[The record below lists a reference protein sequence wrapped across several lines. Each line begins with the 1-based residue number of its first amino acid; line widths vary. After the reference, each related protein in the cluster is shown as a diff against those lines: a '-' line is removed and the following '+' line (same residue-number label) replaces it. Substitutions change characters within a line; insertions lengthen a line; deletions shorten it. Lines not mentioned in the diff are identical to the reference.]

1 MVVPRGRTDPW
12 RSPEGTPRM
21 TRLIL
26 LDYGRAGRS
35 MTPDPRF
42 PSEMISSLRDGGAVI
57 FPTDTLYG
65 LGVDPCSETGLNRL
79 LAAKRRDRGKP
90 IPLLLSDV
98 GQVDRW
104 ARNVPPAAAR
114 LMDRF
119 WPGALTLVLPADPGV
134 HPVVTGGGDTVGLRV
149 PDHPVPRA
157 LAALLSGAVTGT
169 SANRS
174 GNPGAWRSAG
184 EIVREFTGAVDW
196 VLWECAPPHHE
207 LRADGVPPMGNAKG
221 AVRASRCRGTPAEG
235 RTGDKAPSGNERREA
250 AGNSPGSTVVRM
262 IDDLPVLLREGVL
275 PFRDIIEFLQRG

>member
-1 MVVPRGRTDPW
+1 
-12 RSPEGTPRM
+12 M

-26 LDYGRAGRS
+26 LDADRANGS
-35 MTPDPRF
+35 TTPKPRF
-42 PSEMISSLRDGGAVI
+42 PDEMIASLRAGGAVI

-79 LAAKRRDRGKP
+79 LAAKGRDRGKP
-90 IPLLLSDV
+90 IPLLLSEG
-98 GQVDRW
+98 GQVGRW
-104 ARNVPPAAAR
+104 ARHVPPAAAR

-134 HPVVTGGGDTVGLRV
+134 HPSVTGGGDTVGLRV

-174 GNPGAWRSAG
+174 GNPGAWRSAE

-196 VLWECAPPHHE
+196 VLWGGAPPHFE
-207 LRADGVPPMGNAKG
+207 LRAGGVPPMGVDKG
-221 AVRASRCRGTPAEG
+221 AVRASRCRGTPAAG
-235 RTGDKAPSGNERREA
+235 RTGGKAPSGNARRDV

-262 IDDLPVLLREGVL
+262 IDDQPVLLREGVL
-275 PFRDIIEFLQRG
+275 PFHDIIEFLQRG

>member
-1 MVVPRGRTDPW
+1 
-12 RSPEGTPRM
+12 M

-26 LDYGRAGRS
+26 LDADRAFGS
-35 MTPDPRF
+35 MTSKPRF
-42 PSEMISSLRDGGAVI
+42 PEEMIASLRAGGTVI

-79 LAAKRRDRGKP
+79 LAAKGRDRGKP
-90 IPLLLSDV
+90 IPLLLSEGEQV
-98 GQVDRW
+98 GRW
-104 ARNVPPAAAR
+104 ARQVPPAAAR

-134 HPVVTGGGDTVGLRV
+134 HPAVTGGGDTVGLRV

-174 GNPGAWRSAG
+174 GNPAAWGSPE

-196 VLWECAPPHHE
+196 VLWGGAP
-207 LRADGVPPMGNAKG
+207 
-221 AVRASRCRGTPAEG
+221 VRASRCRGTPAVG
-235 RTGDKAPSGNERREA
+235 RTGGKPAGDSRRA
-250 AGNSPGSTVVRM
+250 GAGNSPGSTVVRM
-262 IDDLPVLLREGVL
+262 IDDHPVLLREGVL

>member
-1 MVVPRGRTDPW
+1 
-12 RSPEGTPRM
+12 M

-26 LDYGRAGRS
+26 LDADRTNRS
-35 MTPDPRF
+35 MASKPRF
-42 PSEMISSLRDGGAVI
+42 PAEMIASLRAGGVVI

-79 LAAKRRDRGKP
+79 FSAKGRDRGKP
-90 IPLLLSDV
+90 IPLLLSGWD
-98 GQVDRW
+98 QVERW
-104 ARNVPPAAAR
+104 ARHVPPAAAR

-134 HPVVTGGGDTVGLRV
+134 HPAVTGGGDTVGLRV

-157 LAALLSGAVTGT
+157 LAAALSGAVTGT

-174 GNPGAWRSAG
+174 GNPGAWVSAE

-196 VLWECAPPHHE
+196 VLW
-207 LRADGVPPMGNAKG
+207 GGNA
-221 AVRASRCRGTPAEG
+221 A
-235 RTGDKAPSGNERREA
+235 GDTRREST
-250 AGNSPGSTVVRM
+250 GTSPGSTVVRM
-262 IDDLPVLLREGVL
+262 IDDQPVLVREGVL

>member
-1 MVVPRGRTDPW
+1 
-12 RSPEGTPRM
+12 M

-26 LDYGRAGRS
+26 LDADRADRS
-35 MTPDPRF
+35 TTPEPRF
-42 PSEMISSLRDGGAVI
+42 PEEMIASLRAGGTVI

-65 LGVDPCSETGLNRL
+65 LGVDPCSEKGLNRL
-79 LAAKRRDRGKP
+79 LAAKGRDRGKP
-90 IPLLLSDV
+90 IPLLLSERE
-98 GQVDRW
+98 QVDRW
-104 ARNVPPAAAR
+104 ARQVPPAATR

-134 HPVVTGGGDTVGLRV
+134 HPAVTGGGDTVGLRV

-174 GNPGAWRSAG
+174 GNPGAWRSAE

-196 VLWECAPPHHE
+196 VLWGGAPPHHE
-207 LRADGVPPMGNAKG
+207 LRAVGVPPMENAKG
-221 AVRASRCRGTPAEG
+221 AVRASRCRGTPAVV
-235 RTGDKAPSGNERREA
+235 RTGGKPAGDVRRVG
-250 AGNSPGSTVVRM
+250 AGSSPGSTVVRM
-262 IDDLPVLLREGVL
+262 IDDQPVLLREGVL